1 MVGSDVLR
9 FLGDLN
15 REAVEIINI
24 KILSNSLGSGVFC
37 INPYN
42 NKLNSKY
49 LSGTHGNHH
58 KQNTSK

>member
-24 KILSNSLGSGVFC
+24 KILPKSLGSGVFLLTPT
-37 INPYN
+37 II
-42 NKLNSKY
+42 S
-49 LSGTHGNHH
+49 
-58 KQNTSK
+58 

>member
-24 KILSNSLGSGVFC
+24 KMSDAHIHTHVDEGLIMSESLNES
-37 INPYN
+37 
-42 NKLNSKY
+42 
-49 LSGTHGNHH
+49 
-58 KQNTSK
+58 